1 MNGPWLTIA
10 GIGEDGLAGLGTAA
24 HAAIAAAELLMG
36 GERHLALVPQRPG
49 QERRSWPSP
58 FASAYALLHA
68 QRGRQVC
75 VLASGDPMCYGI
87 GSRLAAEYPPDELRI
102 LPAVS
107 SLSLA
112 AARIGWAL
120 QEVRVLPAHRRSLA
134 RLALHLAPGIRLLVL
149 SADGATPAQVAAL
162 LRERGFGASRMILLE
177 RLGGAAERRLEGIA
191 DAWTSTECAA
201 LNLVAIECRAD
212 TGHQPLSR
220 RAGLPDDAYRHDG
233 QLTKRDVRAATLAR
247 LAPQPGELLWDIG
260 AGCGSIGIEWMRA
273 EVSCRAIA
281 IEPGSERRAM
291 IAHNA
296 ERLGVPEL
304 RLVAGRAPGA
314 LAELP
319 TPDAIF
325 IGGGLTAEGVTE
337 HCWQALRPGGRLVAN
352 GVTLQTEAAL
362 IALRARIGGEL
373 TRLSVARAAPLGGFD
388 SWRPAMP
395 VTLLTAVKPS

>member
-10 GIGEDGLAGLGTAA
+10 GIGEDGLAGLGAA
-24 HAAIAAAELLMG
+24 AQAAIAEAELLIG

-58 FASAYALLHA
+58 FAGAYALLRA
-68 QRGRQVC
+68 ERGRRVC
-75 VLASGDPMCYGI
+75 VLASGDPMCFGI
-87 GSRLAAEYPPDELRI
+87 GSRLAAEYPADELRI

-120 QEVRVLPAHRRSLA
+120 QEVRVLPAHKRSLA
-134 RLALHLAPGIRLLVL
+134 RLALHLAPGVRLLVL
-149 SADGATPAQVAAL
+149 SADGATPAQIAAL

-177 RLGGAAERRLEGIA
+177 RLGGAAERRLEGTA
-191 DAWTSTECAA
+191 GAWTSTECAA
-201 LNLVAIECRAD
+201 LNLVAIECRAA
-212 TGHQPLSR
+212 TGQQPLSR
-220 RAGLPDDAYRHDG
+220 RAGLPDDAYQHDG

-273 EVSCRAIA
+273 EASCRAIA
-281 IEPGSERRAM
+281 IEPERERRAL

-304 RLVAGRAPGA
+304 SLVAGRAPGA
-314 LAELP
+314 LAQLP
-319 TPDAIF
+319 APDAIF

-373 TRLSVARAAPLGGFD
+373 TRLSVAQAAPLGGFD
-388 SWRPAMP
+388 GWRPAMP
-395 VTLLTAVKPS
+395 VTLLAAVKPS